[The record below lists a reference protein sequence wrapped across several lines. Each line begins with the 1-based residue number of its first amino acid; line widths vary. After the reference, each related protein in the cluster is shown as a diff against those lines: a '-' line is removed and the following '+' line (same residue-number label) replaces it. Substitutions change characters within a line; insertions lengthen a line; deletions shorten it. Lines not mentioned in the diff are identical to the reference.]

1 MLSKDGS
8 PLHSHV
14 RPEPISC
21 LARLLRVSGLC
32 VPWRLMRR
40 HLPLPPGPFIL
51 QWTQAAKVPNCV
63 VLPAGPSV
71 LGVRPVRWDIP
82 PAGSPGL
89 NPRGHLISS
98 SMPMRRG
105 RKLPLSGSRGWGLE
119 GKKAI
124 TGDAS
129 RRHQFYFFSWE
140 KKFCR
145 KTTSHWL
152 KEANNFCREK
162 RGWMTQLTCT
172 IFQLLGKLQ
181 AFFPTLP
188 CFPISSPPSPAMS
201 APGVLPSWGDRIS
214 DTSQDLLPPAQYS
227 GSVPSRKITRG
238 APHTSTPAGG

>member
-105 RKLPLSGSRGWGLE
+105 RKLPLSGSRGWGVGGQEGNHRGCQQEASILLFLM
-119 GKKAI
+119 GKKVLQEN
-124 TGDAS
+124 
-129 RRHQFYFFSWE
+129 HQP
-140 KKFCR
+140 
-145 KTTSHWL
+145 L
-152 KEANNFCREK
+152 VK
-162 RGWMTQLTCT
+162 RS
-172 IFQLLGKLQ
+172 K
-181 AFFPTLP
+181 
-188 CFPISSPPSPAMS
+188 
-201 APGVLPSWGDRIS
+201 
-214 DTSQDLLPPAQYS
+214 
-227 GSVPSRKITRG
+227 
-238 APHTSTPAGG
+238 